1 MPKSYKNEPGVMLA
15 DPDENGFISILPE
28 ALAKLQAE
36 RARAIA
42 RIAVLEASS
51 QQHEGS
57 NPDGSYTLSFTIDP
71 ISTATLRGWH
81 EQFEMTFDEYLRYE
95 LTRALDSAVI
105 NGG

>member
-1 MPKSYKNEPGVMLA
+1 MPRPKSESAVMIA
-15 DPDENGFISILPE
+15 EAEDDGFIRILPE
-28 ALAKLQAE
+28 ALAHLQAD
-36 RARAIA
+36 RAKLIA
-42 RIAVLEASS
+42 QVALLKASS